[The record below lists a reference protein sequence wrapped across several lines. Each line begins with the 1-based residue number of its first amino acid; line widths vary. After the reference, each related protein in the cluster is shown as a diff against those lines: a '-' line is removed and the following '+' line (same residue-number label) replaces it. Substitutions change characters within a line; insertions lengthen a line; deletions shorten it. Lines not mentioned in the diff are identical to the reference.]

1 MAGRYF
7 DELNIGEESMSQGRT
22 ITEADLVMFCS
33 LCGLQNPLFI
43 DEEFARKTTF
53 GTRVVPGPLTVSY
66 AIGLGDYLY
75 SGTSTAVLSWDKI
88 KFTRP
93 VKPGDTISLKTT
105 VTGKRESSSQPDR
118 GIVNLRQEVLN
129 QHNEVVCTFQRS
141 LMVLKRPSG
150 IMEKY

>member
-33 LCGLQNPLFI
+33 LCRLQNPLFI
-43 DEEFARKTTF
+43 DEEFAQKTAF

-75 SGTSTAVLSWDKI
+75 SGTSTAVLGWDNI
-88 KFTRP
+88 KFTRS

-105 VTGKRESSSQPDR
+105 VAGKRESSSQPDR

-129 QHNEVVCTFQRS
+129 QHNEVVCTFERS
-141 LMVLKRPSG
+141 LMLLKRPQG
-150 IMEKY
+150 

>member
-33 LCGLQNPLFI
+33 LCGLQNPLFT
-43 DEEFARKTTF
+43 DEEFAQKTAF

-75 SGTSTAVLSWDKI
+75 SGTSTAVLSWDNI
-88 KFTRP
+88 KFTSP

-105 VTGKRESSSQPDR
+105 VTGRRESSSQPDR

-129 QHNEVVCTFQRS
+129 QHNEVVCTFDRS
-141 LMVLKRPSG
+141 LMLLKRPQG
-150 IMEKY
+150 